1 MLFCFVSM
9 DFDVRLFPDAE
20 MLKYIPQH
28 LVRGDFT
35 DDGAEVVEGLA
46 EVLGK
51 EVGSLAGRQG
61 ILDLTKG
68 LGGLHQC
75 LAVAKIGHYGLIR
88 TQSSGLLR
96 VGKQFSQLIKAE
108 SSFGGNI

>member
-1 MLFCFVSM
+1 MRKNIS
-9 DFDVRLFPDAE
+9 
-20 MLKYIPQH
+20 QH

-68 LGGLHQC
+68 LGGFHQG
-75 LAVAKIGHYGLIR
+75 LVVAKIGYDGLVRI
-88 TQSSGLLR
+88 QSSSLLR
-96 VGKQFSQLIKAE
+96 VGKQFSQIIKAE
-108 SSFGGNI
+108 SSLGGNI

>member
-1 MLFCFVSM
+1 M
-9 DFDVRLFPDAE
+9 RE
-20 MLKYIPQH
+20 YIPKH

-35 DDGAEVVEGLA
+35 NDSAEVMEGLA
-46 EVLGK
+46 EVFGK

-68 LGGLHQC
+68 LGGIHQG
-75 LAVAKIGHYGLIR
+75 LVVTEIGHDGLVRI
-88 TQSSGLLR
+88 QSSGLLR

-108 SSFGGNI
+108 SSLGGNI